1 MLGYSSGNHS
11 GSGDAAVPAYTWAA
25 KSTAAGVCGL
35 ATLYI
40 IATTKTN
47 DGALAHRT
55 ARLWMAVF
63 FVGGALSAT
72 M

>member
-11 GSGDAAVPAYTWAA
+11 GGGDAAVPAYTWAA

-47 DGALAHRT
+47 GAHRT

-63 FVGGALSAT
+63 FVGGAVSAT